1 MSPHRVTRD
10 CVAVCATRLYV
21 LRVGKWLFVLF
32 TVVPLIELYLL
43 IWLGGVLGF
52 LETCAIVL
60 VTGLVGAFLAKRE
73 GLRVLR
79 SWQDSLAKAEMPEE
93 GVLGGVLVLVGGVLL
108 VTPGVLTDA
117 FGLSLLFPP
126 TRALI
131 AKFVR
136 ARIASG
142 IERGTIHVAGGS
154 IGASPFATSGAATFV
169 RVAKGA
175 SAPSPRR
182 RPKQIADAEIVDVEF
197 EELDR

>member
-1 MSPHRVTRD
+1 M
-10 CVAVCATRLYV
+10 
-21 LRVGKWLFVLF
+21 GKWLFVLF
-32 TVVPLIELYLL
+32 TLVPLVELYLL

-52 LETCAIVL
+52 VETCAIVL
-60 VTGLVGAFLAKRE
+60 VTGLLGAFLAKRE

-79 SWQDSLAKAEMPEE
+79 SWQDSLAKAQMPEE

-117 FGLSLLFPP
+117 FGLSLLFLP

-142 IERGTIHVAGGS
+142 IESGTIQVESVSGP
-154 IGASPFATSGAATFV
+154 SPFASASRSPFV
-169 RVAKGA
+169 RVI
-175 SAPSPRR
+175 STSSTRSPEPARSR
-182 RPKQIADAEIVDVEF
+182 FEDAEVIDVEG
-197 EELDR
+197 EEIL